1 MIFGIVGYGRF
12 GQLWANALQPFGE
25 VRVYEKNQPIAHA
38 ADTEI
43 KISTLEEVAQ
53 ADVVFLL
60 VPISELA
67 LTCQQIKPFLNPTTL
82 IIDCCSV
89 KIYPVEVMQKVF
101 SKEQPLL
108 ATHPLFGPDSVKKIG
123 GFEGHKIAICPIH
136 CTKKQQQDME
146 SIFKKMGLQ
155 IFVTTPD
162 EHDKEMANS
171 QGLVHF
177 IGRGLAALDLQPQ
190 DIATPDFQALLNI
203 NTMVIHDTWRLF
215 LDMHQYNPYTKQ
227 IRKKFIHQL
236 TKLDQAI
243 GDDKT
248 A

>member
-1 MIFGIVGYGRF
+1 MKFGIVGYGRF
-12 GQLWANALQPFGE
+12 GKLWAHALLPFGE
-25 VRVYEKNQPIAHA
+25 VWVYEKNSDLKLDAGLKMGSLQ
-38 ADTEI
+38 
-43 KISTLEEVAQ
+43 EVAQ

-60 VPISELA
+60 VPISEFEKS
-67 LTCQQIKPFLNPTTL
+67 CQQIKEYLAPN
-82 IIDCCSV
+82 IVVVDGCSV
-89 KIYPVEVMQKVF
+89 KVHPAEVMQRIFAKT
-101 SKEQPLL
+101 QPIM
-108 ATHPLFGPDSVKKIG
+108 ATHPLFGPDSVKRSG
-123 GFEGHKIAICPIH
+123 GLARHKIAVCPVR
-136 CTKKQQQDME
+136 CSEAQQQQLE
-146 SIFKKMGLQ
+146 NLFQEMGLTV
-155 IFVTTPD
+155 FVTTPE

-203 NTMVIHDTWRLF
+203 NQMVVNDTWRLF

-236 TKLDQAI
+236 VKLEQAI
-243 GDDKT
+243 EDAK